1 MFGSGNN
8 GKSSKAIGGWD
19 WKGEYV
25 VDVVWEKA
33 WVKENCCIGLY
44 QCGEAVTTSRGAVT
58 VTGEFKRVQR
68 ILDSFWQ
75 LGNLVSDRTNLIRCV
90 ILPVI

>member
-1 MFGSGNN
+1 M
-8 GKSSKAIGGWD
+8 
-19 WKGEYV
+19 

-33 WVKENCCIGLY
+33 WVKENCFIGLY
-44 QCGEAVTTSRGAVT
+44 QRGEAVTRGAVT

-75 LGNLVSDRTNLIRCV
+75 LGTLVSDRTQ
-90 ILPVI
+90 